1 MPRDNPNNHMNRE
14 IDEILVRAKLD
25 EILGTPQTAPAEFA
39 RSLTTAHLLK
49 NLSDEEVA
57 KLADWDIDE
66 DSLRTKEPKA

>member
-1 MPRDNPNNHMNRE
+1 MNRDNKYNHLNRE

-25 EILGTPQTAPAEFA
+25 AVLGTPQTAPAEFA
-39 RSLTTAHLLK
+39 RSMTTASLLK

-66 DSLRTKEPKA
+66 PPTKEPKA